1 MKIFSFFFKARG
13 RVTLLFDVFLAPL
26 FSFVLRHLRV
36 SQVFTP
42 RMSRTS
48 MRYKKQTCELSQI
61 TMLTS
66 TKAEE
71 MVNKCEVC
79 YYLNVF
85 VLSRK

>member
-1 MKIFSFFFKARG
+1 MF
-13 RVTLLFDVFLAPL
+13 FLALL

-71 MVNKCEVC
+71 IVNKYEVVTIWMFLC
-79 YYLNVF
+79 CHANDVI
-85 VLSRK
+85 S